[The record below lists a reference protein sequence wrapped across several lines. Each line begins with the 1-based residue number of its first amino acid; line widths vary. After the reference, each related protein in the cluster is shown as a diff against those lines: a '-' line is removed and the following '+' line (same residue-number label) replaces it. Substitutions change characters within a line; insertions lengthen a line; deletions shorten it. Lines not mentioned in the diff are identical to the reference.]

1 MKSPCKDCEFREVGC
16 HGKCDAYIQYSEY
29 IAAQRVI
36 KNFDGD
42 TDSHKIGSVSTLLDI
57 LEKQVEESYFLSQ
70 EKTMQLLSKL

>member
-1 MKSPCKDCEFREVGC
+1 MMRRPCKDCEFREVGC

-42 TDSHKIGSVSTLLDI
+42 MVAYMKHKDG
-57 LEKQVEESYFLSQ
+57 
-70 EKTMQLLSKL
+70 

>member
-1 MKSPCKDCEFREVGC
+1 MMRSPCKDCDFREVGC

-42 TDSHKIGSVSTLLDI
+42 MVAYMKHKDGRIA
-57 LEKQVEESYFLSQ
+57 
-70 EKTMQLLSKL
+70 

>member
-16 HGKCDAYIQYSEY
+16 HGKSEY

-42 TDSHKIGSVSTLLDI
+42 MVAYMKHKDGRIARRF
-57 LEKQVEESYFLSQ
+57 KYR
-70 EKTMQLLSKL
+70 KLY